1 MTSNNRQVPQAN
13 WVTHLNLAGAHL
25 GPQFVAPLSAG
36 TLLDEAKALTGL
48 SDFGDD
54 GFEEGLRV
62 LVDALNSEA
71 NLTLTG
77 RLISGEEIRRVLQ
90 SRLRVIDFENR
101 HPEVADEPI
110 IEPLFIVGMGRTG
123 STILHQYLS
132 TDGSHRAPLVWEMR
146 LPCPLDESA
155 PPETDRAARIAW
167 SDAETELFYDVDESL
182 RAKHEQRSDL
192 PEECSQL
199 MAYEF
204 RSGHFYSR
212 NNIPSYAVWN
222 SQTAVKP
229 ALEMHKR
236 ILKVLQFQ
244 DGGRRRWVLKYGGHM
259 PYLPELLEV
268 YPDARIIHTHR
279 DPVAVVR
286 SFVSLMA
293 STRLMR
299 CDEFDAVTSSE
310 LLNASMSRI
319 VEKIIA
325 ERAEGTIP
333 EKQIADIHFRRLVAD
348 PVGEVRRAYE
358 GLGLSFTSENAAA
371 IENYASA
378 HPRGEHG
385 GHDYAYADA
394 IDLARERQRYANY
407 VRHYAIEEEC

>member
-1 MTSNNRQVPQAN
+1 MTPKDRQVPQSS
-13 WVTHLNLAGAHL
+13 WVRHLNLAGAHL
-25 GPQFVAPLSAG
+25 GPRYVVPLNTGA
-36 TLLDEAKALTGL
+36 LLDEAQKLTGL

-62 LVDALNSEA
+62 LVEALNNEA

-90 SRLRVIDFENR
+90 SRLRLVDFEKR
-101 HPEVADEPI
+101 HPGVVDEPI
-110 IEPLFIVGMGRTG
+110 IEPIFIVGMGRTG

-132 TDGSHRAPLVWEMR
+132 MDESHRAPLVWEMR
-146 LPCPLDESA
+146 LPCPLDETVPAES
-155 PPETDRAARIAW
+155 DRAARIAW
-167 SDAETELFYDVDESL
+167 SDAETQLFYDVDDSL

-199 MAYEF
+199 MAYAF

-212 NNIPSYAVWN
+212 NNVPSYAAWN
-222 SQTAVKP
+222 AKADVAP
-229 ALEMHKR
+229 ALNIHKR
-236 ILKVLQFQ
+236 ILRVLQYQ
-244 DGGRRRWVLKYGGHM
+244 DGRRRRWVLKYGGHM

-279 DPVAVVR
+279 DPVAVVQ

-299 CDEFDAVTSSE
+299 SDDFDAVAASE
-310 LLNASMSRI
+310 MLNASMSRI

-325 ERAEGTIP
+325 ERADGTIP
-333 EKQIADIHFRRLVAD
+333 AAQIADIHFRRLNAD
-348 PVGEVRRAYE
+348 PVGEIQRAYQA
-358 GLGLSFTSENAAA
+358 LGLPFTPGTAAA
-371 IENYASA
+371 ITGYASA
-378 HPRGEHG
+378 HPRGGHG
-385 GHDYAYADA
+385 AHDYAYADV
-394 IDLARERQRYANY
+394 IDLERERQRYANY
-407 VRHYAIEEEC
+407 VRHYSIEEES